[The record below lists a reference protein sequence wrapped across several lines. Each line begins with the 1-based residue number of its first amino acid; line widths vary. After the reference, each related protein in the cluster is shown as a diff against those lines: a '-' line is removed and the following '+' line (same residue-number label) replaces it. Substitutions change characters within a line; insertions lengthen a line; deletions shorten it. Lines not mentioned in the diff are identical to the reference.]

1 MIKSEITESIKNI
14 FSDISKDG
22 FWIITGAAMVMH
34 GIKTQTSDIDI
45 GCTREVFQE
54 LINKGYSV
62 IKEEGY
68 PDRIQIDGCVEVLK
82 EVKISKIEKIEGI
95 PVASIA
101 DIVKFKKRLDRKKD
115 RKDLALIMN
124 HQQHIELRQK
134 RFYDIINYCKKN
146 IPYYKQYLKDM
157 IPKEDACITLDKLPV
172 VDKQEYME
180 NQAMFLSNE
189 LSMDNLIWEFT
200 SGSTGQPLKICK
212 SKEERIIQGWM
223 LQTQRRENGLDIGN
237 CIMIRFHN
245 FVNTFDNESTDILME
260 PTIANNQ
267 IYFPVLFF
275 NNKNVSK
282 LCELLK
288 SYDTAWFYGTPSQ
301 IYKICNL
308 LNDVDFPINK
318 ITYIELFG
326 EVLFKHQ
333 KELIQTIFTCP
344 IRNMY
349 GCHEIWAIAYEC
361 SCGNLHILE
370 NNVILEILDEE
381 GKGVGYNQEGEIVLT
396 SLIQKS
402 MPFIRYKIG
411 DRGKIKKS
419 ECLCGRTS
427 DVLELSA
434 ARVADDIVM
443 EDGRR
448 ISSIVFL
455 HILML
460 VNQDRILIKQFQ
472 IYQRNFKKFE
482 IFIVPSIE
490 NDKKNIES
498 IFKKV
503 LFDVLKEN
511 VELEF
516 IYRDDIVVNSK
527 SGKVKYFFPLESE
540 IQMRSE
546 K

>member
-1 MIKSEITESIKNI
+1 
-14 FSDISKDG
+14 
-22 FWIITGAAMVMH
+22 
-34 GIKTQTSDIDI
+34 
-45 GCTREVFQE
+45 
-54 LINKGYSV
+54 
-62 IKEEGY
+62 
-68 PDRIQIDGCVEVLK
+68 
-82 EVKISKIEKIEGI
+82 
-95 PVASIA
+95 
-101 DIVKFKKRLDRKKD
+101 
-115 RKDLALIMN
+115 
-124 HQQHIELRQK
+124 
-134 RFYDIINYCKKN
+134 
-146 IPYYKQYLKDM
+146 
-157 IPKEDACITLDKLPV
+157 
-172 VDKQEYME
+172 
-180 NQAMFLSNE
+180 
-189 LSMDNLIWEFT
+189 
-200 SGSTGQPLKICK
+200 
-212 SKEERIIQGWM
+212 
-223 LQTQRRENGLDIGN
+223 
-237 CIMIRFHN
+237 
-245 FVNTFDNESTDILME
+245 
-260 PTIANNQ
+260 
-267 IYFPVLFF
+267 
-275 NNKNVSK
+275 
-282 LCELLK
+282 
-288 SYDTAWFYGTPSQ
+288 
-301 IYKICNL
+301 
-308 LNDVDFPINK
+308 
-318 ITYIELFG
+318 
-326 EVLFKHQ
+326 
-333 KELIQTIFTCP
+333 
-344 IRNMY
+344 MY